1 MEVAMNKYRLLFGTM
16 VTIIALCTACGG
28 SRGYRSISP
37 QELADFDEDEL
48 FLVDTNPTNEGR
60 IPGTD
65 AHIPF
70 DEVKTHA
77 GELPAD
83 KGARVA
89 VYCTAGGR
97 SSRAA
102 RTLVDLGYTNVLHLD
117 GGLDAWRDAGYEV
130 E

>member
-1 MEVAMNKYRLLFGTM
+1 MNKHHLLYGTIL
-16 VTIIALCTACGG
+16 TIIALFTACGE
-28 SRGYRSISP
+28 SRGYRSISS
-37 QELADFDEDEL
+37 QELAGFGEDAI
-48 FLVDTNPTNEGR
+48 FLIDTNPINEGR

-70 DEVKTHA
+70 DEVEAHA

-83 KGARVA
+83 KDARVA

-102 RTLVDLGYTNVLHLD
+102 RTLVDLSYTNVLHLD
-117 GGLDAWRDAGYEV
+117 DGLAAWRDAGYEA

>member
-1 MEVAMNKYRLLFGTM
+1 MQKRRLLWGTILL
-16 VTIIALCTACGG
+16 VAALLAACGG
-28 SRGYRSISP
+28 AKDYRSIP
-37 QELADFDEDEL
+37 PAELAEFGEDEM
-48 FLVDTNPTNEGR
+48 FLIDTNPGNEGR

-70 DEVKTHA
+70 DEVEAHA
-77 GELPAD
+77 AELPAD
-83 KGARVA
+83 KSTRVA

-102 RTLVDLGYTNVLHLD
+102 RTLVEMGYSNVLHLE
-117 GGLDAWRDAGYEV
+117 GGLSAWRDAGYAV